1 MSAQEHK
8 LRQLEEATAKAQSIL
23 SEKKSKLASAT
34 ESLEKSKAK
43 LRSLDPEVQQTL
55 QVNDTDFPELID
67 AKMIAQE
74 EYDEALRRYEINQQY
89 LTSFRKKCDGTRGCV
104 V

>member
-1 MSAQEHK
+1 MSAQEQK
-8 LRQLEEATAKAQSIL
+8 LRQLEEATDKAQSIL
-23 SEKKSKLASAT
+23 SEKKSKLTSAT

-43 LRSLDPEVQQTL
+43 LRSLDPEAQQTL
-55 QVNDTDFPELID
+55 QVNDTDLPELID